1 MFITDG
7 IKCKRRIRGQELCH
21 LPGRHRALTCLHSF
35 CTECLQQLVT
45 PANTIECPVCRK
57 ASQLDVSGILCLPE
71 NFYLKDNNTL
81 SMSNKCDECFSQGQI
96 SASVNTC
103 DDCDIILCEMCSI
116 EHVKMAVFANHCAK
130 PNKTKRFDCR
140 YHKKMCSLFC
150 RTCTQALCA
159 LCVRTHKEHQES
171 ICDLETGIKEQ
182 LVNIKQKL
190 PIEPEESNKV
200 KNLALLVIA
209 NVEQIKSEVRSHTD
223 KLKNDL
229 EILSDKLINDLDVN
243 YKQPWQKL
251 LAQTDQWGTLL
262 KSGISLTKEAEK
274 NTVGETVKKLK
285 DMSKLLDSPPE
296 FQILQSMP
304 VFKPKEI
311 SLDIG
316 TIIQGIAVDK
326 SATAPK
332 MTLKTSLPPKQGIMV
347 SNLTTSNGLE
357 EKSFSIFIR
366 NNSYS
371 SQALTLRVKA
381 ANSIMDIKN
390 KLQDRIE
397 IHRSRIRLRF
407 ANKLLNDD
415 HTIEC
420 IGMSRDNTLQMTISD

>member
-1 MFITDG
+1 MASYVKDEFGVRNCAICLEDM
-7 IKCKRRIRGQELCH
+7 ISRN
-21 LPGRHRALTCLHSF
+21 PRALTCLHSF

-45 PANTIECPVCRK
+45 PANAIECPVCRK

-71 NFYLKDNNTL
+71 NFYLKDNNMF
-81 SMSNKCDECFSQGQI
+81 SMSKNCDECFSQGQV
-96 SASVNTC
+96 SAAVNTC
-103 DDCDIILCEMCSI
+103 DDCDIILCKMCSI
-116 EHVKMAVFANHCAK
+116 EHLKVAVFANHCAK
-130 PNKTKRFDCR
+130 PIKPKRFDCR
-140 YHKKMCSLFC
+140 YHNKMCSVFC
-150 RTCTQALCA
+150 RNCTQALCA

-190 PIEPEESNKV
+190 PIELKENNKV
-200 KNLALLVIA
+200 KNLALLIIA
-209 NVEQIKSEVRSHTD
+209 NIEQTKNEVRSHTD

-243 YKQPWQKL
+243 YTQPCQKL

-274 NTVGETVKKLK
+274 NPIGEMVQKLE

-296 FQILQSMP
+296 FQILKSMP

-316 TIIQGIAVDK
+316 TIIQGMAVDK
-326 SATAPK
+326 SAAAPE
-332 MTLKTSLPPKQGIMV
+332 MASSLSPKQGIMA
-347 SNLTTSNGLE
+347 SNLTTSNGLGE
-357 EKSFSIFIR
+357 QAFNIFIR

-371 SQALTLRVKA
+371 SQTITLTVKA
-381 ANSIMDIKN
+381 TDSIMAIKN
-390 KLQDRIE
+390 KLQDRIG
-397 IHRSRIRLRF
+397 IHRSRIKFRF

-415 HTIEC
+415 HTLKYFGI
-420 IGMSRDNTLQMTISD
+420 SR